1 MNYTIY
7 LDMDGC
13 CVDFVGGMAKR
24 IKEVVQQDID
34 SITSPSL
41 RRGIRKYLKT
51 FGRSHTVTEE
61 DLKHKAVRSLM
72 YKLASE
78 EGFFYNL
85 ESLQNHRL
93 YNYIT
98 YVQDQHP
105 TAHFALEFLTAPI
118 GEYAERDK
126 TRWVRDNLK
135 NEFPVNVVPR
145 VEKVDFCTSGNCIL
159 IDDHPDT
166 IEQWVEAGGIGHLY
180 VDSDEDNF
188 QALQNLLE
196 GLGID

>member
-1 MNYTIY
+1 
-7 LDMDGC
+7 MDGC
-13 CVDFVGGMAKR
+13 CVDFVGGMAER
-24 IKEVVQQDID
+24 IKQVVQEDID

-51 FGRSHTVTEE
+51 FGKSHTVTEE

-78 EGFFYNL
+78 PGFFYNL
-85 ESLQNHRL
+85 ESLQDNRL
-93 YNYIT
+93 YEYIT
-98 YVQDQHP
+98 YVLDMSP
-105 TAHFALEFLTAPI
+105 VVSFELEFLTAPI

-126 TRWVRDNLK
+126 TRWVRDNLGT
-135 NEFPVNVVPR
+135 EYTDTVNVVPR
-145 VEKVDFCTSGNCIL
+145 AEKVNFCTGPNCIL

-180 VDSDEDNF
+180 VDGDEENF
-188 QALQNLLE
+188 QALRDLLE